1 MITKKF
7 NSSRITLFVIAL
19 ISVSIIFVVF
29 PKIDL
34 LVSHLVYEKEHNF
47 LLRDS
52 DLHVFVDIW
61 IRPSIKYLVIA
72 FIFVCV
78 FKLFWG
84 RSAIKRR
91 VKVVVFLFASFFLGP
106 VLLVNGLFKEFIGR
120 ARPKNISEFGG
131 DKTFSPAFFPADQC
145 ETNCS
150 FVSGDTSTAFATI
163 AFALLFSGKLR
174 FCLVAATLSFGV
186 IVSIYRIGTGA
197 HFLSDT
203 ILAGLFCI
211 LIILIL
217 EKALLVKTD

>member
-1 MITKKF
+1 MMTKKF
-7 NSSRITLFVIAL
+7 NSSRITLLVIAL

-84 RSAIKRR
+84 KSAIKRR
-91 VKVVVFLFASFFLGP
+91 V
-106 VLLVNGLFKEFIGR
+106 
-120 ARPKNISEFGG
+120 
-131 DKTFSPAFFPADQC
+131 
-145 ETNCS
+145 
-150 FVSGDTSTAFATI
+150 
-163 AFALLFSGKLR
+163 
-174 FCLVAATLSFGV
+174 
-186 IVSIYRIGTGA
+186 
-197 HFLSDT
+197 
-203 ILAGLFCI
+203 
-211 LIILIL
+211 
-217 EKALLVKTD
+217 